1 MLLLLITQAE
11 RNFLMQTA
19 RDKVKLENKVD
30 EKLHEMNNTLK
41 QLVSSW
47 HGLSKVGSH
56 LLLTIGKRLH
66 VQKSTRNDAKK
77 HADSTETDLQTWK
90 T

>member
-1 MLLLLITQAE
+1 
-11 RNFLMQTA
+11 MQTA